1 VPLNEGDELVT
12 EYNDMRCGDDL
23 DPFGRDA
30 APLEVLGQD
39 LYHFLITVPGA
50 LILDPNWGLG
60 LELYLGQDVP
70 STLAADIENAVRQE
84 FDGRISDAACT
95 VERLPSPDDE
105 KSYRVELKAEV
116 DENFLLVALNLTPDG
131 IVRVS

>member
-1 VPLNEGDELVT
+1 VPLNESDVVVS

-60 LELYLGQDVP
+60 LELYLGNPLP
-70 STLAADIENAVRQE
+70 STLAADVENAVLQE
-84 FDGRISDAACT
+84 FHDRISGATCT
-95 VERLPSPDDE
+95 IVEVPGEEL
-105 KSYRVELKAEV
+105 SYEFELKAEV
-116 DENFLLVALNLTPDG
+116 EETFLAIALSLTPDG

>member
-1 VPLNEGDELVT
+1 MPINESDVVMT

-50 LILDPNWGLG
+50 LLLDPNWGLG
-60 LELYLGQDVP
+60 LELYLGKP
-70 STLAADIENAVRQE
+70 LPTTLAADVENAVRE
-84 FDGRISDAACT
+84 NFSDRISDAVCT
-95 VERLPSPDDE
+95 ITRIPGEE
-105 KSYRVELKAEV
+105 ESYRFELKAQV
-116 DENFLLVALNLTPDG
+116 DDAFLIVALNLTPDG
-131 IVRVS
+131 AVRVE